1 MQGPLGFGN
10 MHTCFRYCSS
20 NVRSALLAC
29 SIGMAV
35 RSLHTRALSAVQ
47 ELQVITLDDPGVEA
61 LVGMLPTC
69 APEAPRDPS
78 TLAYIIY
85 TSGSTGRPKGVM
97 VPHRGVVNYIQH
109 DLAVCGIQPD
119 DIFLQRVPISFDV
132 SVTDIF
138 EPLAAGASIVPSAQE
153 TNKDPKAL
161 LHQLAVHDITVLSA
175 VPSLLQAWLNAGLT
189 NKTAPKL
196 R

>member
-1 MQGPLGFGN
+1 MCTVQHALSHYEPLE
-10 MHTCFRYCSS
+10 Y
-20 NVRSALLAC
+20 A
-29 SIGMAV
+29 
-35 RSLHTRALSAVQ
+35 SLHFAVLHGVML
-47 ELQVITLDDPGVEA
+47 EMQVITVDDPYVA
-61 LVGMLPTC
+61 ASVGLLPIL
-69 APEAPRDPS
+69 APEAPRDPDM
-78 TLAYIIY
+78 LAYIIY

-97 VPHRGVVNYIQH
+97 VPHRGVVNYIRH
-109 DLAVCGIQPD
+109 DLTVCGIKPE

-161 LHQLAVHDITVLSA
+161 LRQLAAHDITVLSA
-175 VPSLLQAWLNAGLT
+175 VPSLLQAWLNAGLS
-189 NKTAPKL
+189 NDIAPKL